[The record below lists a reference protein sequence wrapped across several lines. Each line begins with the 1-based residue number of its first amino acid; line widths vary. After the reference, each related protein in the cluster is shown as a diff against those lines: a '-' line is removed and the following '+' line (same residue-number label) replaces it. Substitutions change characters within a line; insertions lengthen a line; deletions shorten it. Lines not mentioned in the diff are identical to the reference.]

1 MKNVVVIMAGGKG
14 ERFWPMSRNTMPKQ
28 FLNLI
33 DENRSMI
40 QLTVDRV
47 LPLVDYNDI
56 YIVTNMNYRD
66 IIFNQLPNIPKE
78 NILFEPIGR
87 NTAPCI
93 GFACAVIKKRYGNAN
108 VIVLSSD
115 HAIENNKIFLENLK
129 SALLCSKDQN
139 IVTLGIVPSR
149 IETGYGYIKL
159 GEKCKIGDFYKVDK
173 FVEKPNYDV
182 AKEYYESKMYLW
194 NSGMFV
200 FQNEVM
206 YKSIERYMPDLFQSV
221 VKIFDSVDTDKFD
234 STVIDE
240 FNMVESISIDYGIME
255 RSDNIFVVP
264 CSAGWDDVGSWL
276 SVERLRPSDENNNII
291 TGETIIIDSNNNI
304 IVNNDNNNIISTLG
318 VENLIVV
325 NNKNCILI
333 MNKNNISDIKSITNE
348 IKKLKKDEFL

>member
-1 MKNVVVIMAGGKG
+1 MKNVVVIMAGGRG

-33 DENRSMI
+33 EKEKSMI
-40 QLTVDRV
+40 QLTVERV
-47 LPLVDYNDI
+47 LPLVDSNDI
-56 YIVTNMNYRD
+56 YVVTNKNYRD
-66 IIFNQLPNIPKE
+66 IVFEQLPSVPKE
-78 NILFEPIGR
+78 NILFEPVGK

-93 GFACAVIKKRYGNAN
+93 GFACAVIKKRYGDAN

-115 HAIENNKIFLENLK
+115 NMIDNNKIFLENLK
-129 SALLCSKDQN
+129 SALLCSQQRN

-159 GEKCKIGDFYKVDK
+159 GEKTELGDIYKVDK

-194 NSGMFV
+194 NSGMFI

-206 YKSIERYMPDLFQSV
+206 YNSIKEYMPELFVSV
-221 VKIFDSVDTDKFD
+221 DKINASVDTNEFD

-240 FNMVESISIDYGIME
+240 FNKVESISIDYGIME
-255 RSDNIFVVP
+255 HAKNIYVVP

-276 SVERLRPSDENNNII
+276 SVSRLRETDFNNNV
-291 TGETIIIDSNNNI
+291 TEGNNLLLDCNGSTVLNTESNKL
-304 IVNNDNNNIISTLG
+304 VAAYGLDNY
-318 VENLIVV
+318 VVV
-325 NNKNCILI
+325 NTEDALLI
-333 MNKNNISDIKSITNE
+333 IPKDKTPD
-348 IKKLKKDEFL
+348 IKKLISEVKTKKKEYL